1 MLSRMQE
8 KWRQYM
14 KKKLIGL
21 CMTILFLTAG
31 LTVYAE
37 SIKSEDIIILYENDV
52 HCAIDGYAKLS
63 AMKKELSETHQYVG
77 VVSVGDYIQGS
88 SLGAVSQG
96 EYIVEVMN
104 QVGYDAVALGNHEF
118 DFRLTR
124 LLELVDMMDT
134 KPVCS
139 NLRKVEDNSTVFLPY
154 TVKQYGDIDV
164 AYIGITTPDTLV
176 SSAPAQFKD
185 ADGNYMYT
193 FSGTNLYDTVQ
204 ASINDAQRN
213 GAEYVIALSHLGVE
227 SVYEQWSAQAL
238 VKNTSGLDVVLDGH
252 SHSVVEEMI
261 VVDKKGEEVVISS
274 TGTQFANIGKLTIS
288 EVGIET
294 ELIPTETYEKTD
306 DEVTGL
312 IAEIQAEYQEKGER
326 KIGTSQVDLTT
337 VDANGNR
344 IIRNTE
350 TNLGDFCADAF
361 RIVTGADIGFMNGG
375 GIRANISAGDV
386 TFNDILSVFPWNN
399 RVCVIEVTGQQI
411 VDMLELAVLN
421 HPNEDGTFQHVSG
434 LTFEFDNSIPTPV
447 ILDENMNFVRI
458 YGERR
463 VSNVKVIN
471 QETNQYEA
479 ISLNAK
485 YDLASHNYLLLEQG
499 GGATMFQGA
508 KVISDSGMLDV
519 ELLEVYITDY
529 LNGVIGEDY
538 KESQNRIMLVL
549 REEPDNKEENNS
561 TEGSN
566 TEVEDDFTEGNKKSP
581 QTGDASKI
589 ASPVILWLCS
599 CYLLLSIKCQRN
611 RVRK

>member
-1 MLSRMQE
+1 
-8 KWRQYM
+8 M

-31 LTVYAE
+31 LTVCAE
-37 SIKSEDIIILYENDV
+37 STKSEDIIILYENDV

-63 AMKKELSETHQYVG
+63 AMKKELSETHQHVG

-96 EYIVEVMN
+96 EYIVKVMN

-139 NLRKVEDNSTVFLPY
+139 NLRKVEDNSSVFLPY

-185 ADGNYMYT
+185 ADGNYTYT

-238 VKNTSGLDVVLDGH
+238 VKNTYGLDVVLDGH

-261 VVDKKGEEVVISS
+261 VADKKGEEVVISS

-294 ELIPTETYEKTD
+294 ELIPTESYEKAD

-326 KIGTSQVDLTT
+326 KIGISKVDLTT
-337 VDANGNR
+337 VDENGNR
-344 IIRNTE
+344 IIRTTE

-361 RIVTGADIGFMNGG
+361 RVVTGADIGFMNGG

-458 YGERR
+458 DGERR
-463 VSNVKVIN
+463 VSNVKVLN
-471 QETNQYEA
+471 QETNQYED

-508 KVISDSGMLDV
+508 KVISDKGMLDV
-519 ELLEVYITDY
+519 ELLEIYITDC
-529 LNGVIGEDY
+529 LNGVIEEDY
-538 KESQNRIMLVL
+538 KESQNRVMLVL
-549 REEPDNKEENNS
+549 REEYDSEKENDF
-561 TEGSN
+561 TEGSDA
-566 TEVEDDFTEGNKKSP
+566 EVEDDFAEENKKSP
-581 QTGDASKI
+581 STGDASKI
-589 ASPVILWLCS
+589 AGSIMLWLCS
-599 CYLLLSIKCQRN
+599 CYVMLTIKCQRN
-611 RVRK
+611 HARK

>member
-1 MLSRMQE
+1 
-8 KWRQYM
+8 M
-14 KKKLIGL
+14 KKRLWGL
-21 CMTILFLTAG
+21 LMAIMLLMAG
-31 LTVYAE
+31 FTVYAE
-37 SIKSEDIIILYENDV
+37 PAKSEDIVILYENDV
-52 HCAIDGYAKLS
+52 HCAIDAYAKIA
-63 AMKKELSETHQYVG
+63 AMKAELSEKHNYVG

-96 EYIVEVMN
+96 EYIIEVMN
-104 QVGYDAVALGNHEF
+104 QVGYDALTLGNHEF

-124 LLELVDMMDT
+124 LLELVDMMNT

-139 NLRKVEDNSTVFLPY
+139 NFKSVEDNSNVFEPY
-154 TVKQYGDIDV
+154 SIVNYGDVDV
-164 AYIGITTPDTLV
+164 AYIGVTTPDTLV

-185 ADGNYMYT
+185 TEGNYIYT
-193 FSGTNLYDTVQ
+193 FSGTNLYDAVQ
-204 ASINDAQRN
+204 ESIDDAREK
-213 GAEYVIALSHLGVE
+213 GAEYIVALTHLGTE
-227 SVYEQWSAQAL
+227 NVYEKWSAQTL
-238 VKNTSGLDVVLDGH
+238 VKHTSGLDVVLDGH
-252 SHSVVEEMI
+252 SHSVVESMT
-261 VVDKKGEEVVISS
+261 VVDESGEEVVISS

-288 EVGIET
+288 EEEIKT
-294 ELIPTETYEKTD
+294 ELIKTDTYEKTD
-306 DEVTGL
+306 ANVTAH
-312 IAEIQAEYQEKGER
+312 IAKIQAEYQVKGKR

-337 VDANGNR
+337 VDENGKR
-344 IIRNTE
+344 IIRNEE

-447 ILDENMNFVRI
+447 ILDDNMNFVCVD
-458 YGERR
+458 GERR
-463 VSNVKVIN
+463 VSNVKVLN
-471 QETNQYEA
+471 QETNQYES
-479 ISLNAK
+479 IDLSVK
-485 YDLASHNYLLLEQG
+485 YELASHNYLLLEQG

-508 KVISDSGMLDV
+508 KVISDNGMLDV

-538 KESQNRIMLVL
+538 EESQKRIMLVL
-549 REEPDNKEENNS
+549 REESDSEKENDS
-561 TEGSN
+561 TEDSD
-566 TEVEDDFTEGNKKSP
+566 TEVEDDVTEGNKKSP

-589 ASPVILWLCS
+589 ASSVILWMCS
-599 CYLLLSIKCQRN
+599 CYVLLSIKCQRN
-611 RVRK
+611 RARK

>member
-1 MLSRMQE
+1 
-8 KWRQYM
+8 M

-21 CMTILFLTAG
+21 CMTILFWAAG
-31 LTVYAE
+31 LTVCAE
-37 SIKSEDIIILYENDV
+37 STKSEDIIILYENDV

-63 AMKKELSETHQYVG
+63 AMKKELSETHQHVG

-96 EYIVEVMN
+96 EYIVKVMN

-124 LLELVDMMDT
+124 LLELVDMMDI

-139 NLRKVEDNSTVFLPY
+139 NLRKVEDNSSVFLPY
-154 TVKQYGDIDV
+154 TVRQYGDIDV

-185 ADGNYMYT
+185 ADGNYTYT

-238 VKNTSGLDVVLDGH
+238 VKNTYGLDVVLDGH

-261 VVDKKGEEVVISS
+261 VADKKGEEVVISS

-294 ELIPTETYEKTD
+294 ELIPTESYEKAD
-306 DEVTGL
+306 DEVTDL

-326 KIGTSQVDLTT
+326 KIGISKVDLTT
-337 VDANGNR
+337 VDENGNR
-344 IIRNTE
+344 IIRTTE

-361 RIVTGADIGFMNGG
+361 RVVTGADIGFMNGG

-421 HPNEDGTFQHVSG
+421 HPNEDGTFQHISG

-458 YGERR
+458 DGERR
-463 VSNVKVIN
+463 VSNVKVLN

-479 ISLNAK
+479 ISLNHK

-508 KVISDSGMLDV
+508 KVISDKGMLDV

-566 TEVEDDFTEGNKKSP
+566 TEVEDDFAEENKKSP
-581 QTGDASKI
+581 STGDASKI
-589 ASPVILWLCS
+589 AGSIMSWLCS
-599 CYLLLSIKCQRN
+599 CYVMLTIKCQRN
-611 RVRK
+611 HARK

>member
-1 MLSRMQE
+1 MLSRMQK

-31 LTVYAE
+31 LTVCAE
-37 SIKSEDIIILYENDV
+37 SAKSEDIIILYENDV

-63 AMKKELSETHQYVG
+63 AMKKELSETHQHVG

-96 EYIVEVMN
+96 EYIVKVMN

-139 NLRKVEDNSTVFLPY
+139 NLRKVEDNSSVFLPY
-154 TVKQYGDIDV
+154 TVRQYGDIDV

-185 ADGNYMYT
+185 ADGNYTYT

-238 VKNTSGLDVVLDGH
+238 VKNTYGLDVVLDGH

-261 VVDKKGEEVVISS
+261 VADKKGEEVVISS

-294 ELIPTETYEKTD
+294 ELIPTESYEKAD

-326 KIGTSQVDLTT
+326 KIGISKVDLTT
-337 VDANGNR
+337 VDENGNR
-344 IIRNTE
+344 IIRTTE

-361 RIVTGADIGFMNGG
+361 RVVTGADIGFMNGG

-458 YGERR
+458 DGERR
-463 VSNVKVIN
+463 VSNVKVLN

-479 ISLNAK
+479 ISLNHK

-508 KVISDSGMLDV
+508 KVISDKGMLDV

-566 TEVEDDFTEGNKKSP
+566 AEVEDDFAEENKKSP
-581 QTGDASKI
+581 STGDASKI
-589 ASPVILWLCS
+589 AGSIMLWLCS
-599 CYLLLSIKCQRN
+599 CYVMLTIKCQRN
-611 RVRK
+611 HARK

>member
-1 MLSRMQE
+1 
-8 KWRQYM
+8 M

-21 CMTILFLTAG
+21 CMTILFLAAG
-31 LTVYAE
+31 LTVCAE
-37 SIKSEDIIILYENDV
+37 STKSEDIIILYENDV

-63 AMKKELSETHQYVG
+63 AMKKELSETHQHVG

-96 EYIVEVMN
+96 EYIVKVMN

-139 NLRKVEDNSTVFLPY
+139 NLRKVEDNSSVFLPY

-185 ADGNYMYT
+185 ADGNYTYT

-238 VKNTSGLDVVLDGH
+238 VKNTYGLDVVLDGH

-261 VVDKKGEEVVISS
+261 VADKKGEEVVISS

-294 ELIPTETYEKTD
+294 ELIPTESYEKAD

-326 KIGTSQVDLTT
+326 KIGISKVDLTT
-337 VDANGNR
+337 VDENGNR
-344 IIRNTE
+344 IIRTTE

-361 RIVTGADIGFMNGG
+361 RVVTGADIGFMNGG

-458 YGERR
+458 DGERR
-463 VSNVKVIN
+463 VSNVKVLN
-471 QETNQYEA
+471 QETNQYED
-479 ISLNAK
+479 ISLNLK

-508 KVISDSGMLDV
+508 KVISDKGMLDV
-519 ELLEVYITDY
+519 ELLEIYITDC
-529 LNGVIGEDY
+529 LNGVIEEGY

-549 REEPDNKEENNS
+549 REEYDSEKENDF
-561 TEGSN
+561 TEGSD
-566 TEVEDDFTEGNKKSP
+566 TEVEDDFAEGNKKSP
-581 QTGDASKI
+581 STGDASKI
-589 ASPVILWLCS
+589 AGSIMLWLCS
-599 CYLLLSIKCQRN
+599 CYVMLTIKCKRN
-611 RVRK
+611 HARK